1 MTGSIKILY
10 SDTEIAVAVKPQG
23 VPSQSDHT
31 GDAAMPALLSEQ
43 LGRPVFPVHRLD
55 RAVGGVMVFACGRR
69 AAAKLCAG
77 MSEGDAVKEY
87 LAVVH
92 GVPENQTGDYRDFL
106 LHVPVKN
113 RTEVVSV
120 PHEKAKEASLSYR
133 LIDTV
138 TAEERFSLLL
148 IRLHTGRTHQIRAQ
162 LSSRGMPVAGDGKY
176 GAHDRCALA
185 LWSHRLTFRHPVT
198 KKKLVFA
205 EWPEKTMPWNLF
217 ADMGIRSEEI

>member
-1 MTGSIKILY
+1 
-10 SDTEIAVAVKPQG
+10 
-23 VPSQSDHT
+23 
-31 GDAAMPALLSEQ
+31 MPALLSEQ
-43 LGRPVFPVHRLD
+43 LGRAVFPVHRLD

-77 MSEGDAVKEY
+77 MSEGDVIKEY

-92 GVPENQTGDYRDFL
+92 GAPENQTGDYHDFL
-106 LHVPVKN
+106 LHDSVRNK
-113 RTEVVSV
+113 TAAVSI

-138 TAEERFSLLL
+138 TVEERLSLLL

-176 GAHDRCALA
+176 GAHDHCGLA
-185 LWSHRLTFRHPVT
+185 LWSYRLTFRHPVT
-198 KKKLVFA
+198 KKEMVFS
-205 EWPEKTMPWNLF
+205 ECPEEMTPWNLF
-217 ADMGIRSEEI
+217 SDMEIRSIEI

>member
-1 MTGSIKILY
+1 MTGPIKILY
-10 SDTEIAVAVKPQG
+10 SDAEIAVAVKPQG
-23 VPSQSDHT
+23 VPSQSDYT

-55 RAVGGVMVFACGRR
+55 RAVGGVMIFACGRR

-92 GVPENQTGDYRDFL
+92 GAPENPAGDYHDFL
-106 LHVPVKN
+106 LHDSVKN
-113 RTEVVSV
+113 KTAAVNIS
-120 PHEKAKEASLSYR
+120 HEKAKEASLSYR

-138 TAEERFSLLL
+138 TEDEQFSLLL

-176 GAHDRCALA
+176 GAHDHCGLA
-185 LWSHRLTFRHPVT
+185 LWSYRLTVRHPVT
-198 KKKLVFA
+198 KEKLVFT
-205 EWPEKTMPWNLF
+205 EWPEKTVPWNLF
-217 ADMGIRSEEI
+217 SDMAI

>member
-1 MTGSIKILY
+1 
-10 SDTEIAVAVKPQG
+10 
-23 VPSQSDHT
+23 
-31 GDAAMPALLSEQ
+31 MPALLSEQ

-106 LHVPVKN
+106 LHDPVKN
-113 RTEVVSV
+113 RTEAVSV

-176 GAHDRCALA
+176 GAHDRCGLA
-185 LWSHRLTFRHPVT
+185 LWSYRLTFRHPVT

>member
-1 MTGSIKILY
+1 MTNPIKILY
-10 SDTEIAVAVKPQG
+10 SDAEIAVAVKPQG
-23 VPSQSDHT
+23 IPSQSDHT

-55 RAVGGVMVFACGRR
+55 RAVGGVMIFACGCR

-77 MSEGDAVKEY
+77 MSEGDVIKEY

-92 GVPENQTGDYRDFL
+92 GAPENQAGDYHDFL
-106 LHVPVKN
+106 LHDPVRN
-113 RTEVVSV
+113 RTAVNIS
-120 PHEKAKEASLSYR
+120 HEKAKEASLSYR

-138 TAEERFSLLL
+138 TGEERFSLLL

-176 GAHDRCALA
+176 GAHDHCGLA
-185 LWSHRLTFRHPVT
+185 LWSYRLTVRHPVT
-198 KKKLVFA
+198 KKKISFA
-205 EWPEKTMPWNLF
+205 EWPEKTGPWNLF
-217 ADMGIRSEEI
+217 SDMEIRSAEI